1 MTGIFILSLDTEIA
15 WGTGTHA
22 LARYAHCFDNYP
34 TLLNRLVG
42 LMDAYDI
49 PATWAVVAHLLI
61 EPDDARALL
70 RQPQA
75 WYHAPYLLDTVCSAH
90 AKHEIGTHTFSHVYT
105 DDPAITREVWRREL
119 NTAAQIH
126 RAHGLPMRSIV
137 YPRNL
142 VAYTDTLADYGVVA
156 YRGIEQNWYGNRRGA
171 FHLLDRALGLP
182 PPTYDPTGLKVA
194 EKLVNL
200 PASQFLMAYDG
211 VRGSIPTASRVR
223 QAKWGLDS
231 AVRRNHLYHL
241 WFHPFNLGTS
251 ERMFEALEHILRDVA
266 RRRDAGQLRVMTMAG
281 AADWI
286 LTNA

>member
-1 MTGIFILSLDTEIA
+1 
-15 WGTGTHA
+15 
-22 LARYAHCFDNYP
+22 
-34 TLLNRLVG
+34 
-42 LMDAYDI
+42 MDAYDI
-49 PATWAVVAHLLI
+49 PATWAVVAYLLI
-61 EPDDARALL
+61 EPDDPRALP

-171 FHLLDRALGLP
+171 
-182 PPTYDPTGLKVA
+182 
-194 EKLVNL
+194 
-200 PASQFLMAYDG
+200 
-211 VRGSIPTASRVR
+211 
-223 QAKWGLDS
+223 
-231 AVRRNHLYHL
+231 
-241 WFHPFNLGTS
+241 
-251 ERMFEALEHILRDVA
+251 
-266 RRRDAGQLRVMTMAG
+266 
-281 AADWI
+281 
-286 LTNA
+286 